1 MNKRI
6 LSIVLSAVFV
16 LGAGVAFPARAA
28 DIQVEVDGRTL
39 VFDQAPIMENDRVLV
54 PIRALAEA
62 LGASVSWYGTSQRV
76 TAIKGTDI
84 LSLQIGNNIMKKNA
98 RTVWLDVA
106 PKIVGDRT
114 LVPVRAVSEGY
125 DAQVDWDGA
134 AQKVI
139 VKTEL
144 SSVGGGQPDQDQ
156 NQSQSSF
163 AYRVFELTNQERVKA
178 GLLPLEWSDSLAA
191 VALAH
196 SKDMAIRGFFDHTN
210 PDGLSPFDRMKNAG
224 ISYRRAAENIA
235 AGQQSPEAVVNGW
248 MNSSGH
254 RANIL
259 NPQLTHLG
267 VGYYAGGS
275 YGSYWTQCF
284 ITP

>member
-1 MNKRI
+1 MNMKKRM
-6 LSIVLSAVFV
+6 LSMVLSAVFV
-16 LGAGVAFPARAA
+16 LGAGAAVPARAA
-28 DIQVEVDGRTL
+28 NIQVEVDGRTL

-62 LGASVSWYGTSQRV
+62 IGASVQWQGETERV
-76 TAIKGTDI
+76 TTIKGTDV
-84 LSLQIGNNIMKKNA
+84 LSLQIGNYVMRKNA
-98 RTVWLDVA
+98 RAIRLEVA

-125 DAQVDWDGA
+125 NAQVDWDGA

-139 VKTEL
+139 VKTKIPPVNE
-144 SSVGGGQPDQDQ
+144 GQPDQEQ
-156 NQSQSSF
+156 TQSSF
-163 AYRVFELTNQERVKA
+163 AYRVFELTNQERMKA
-178 GLLPLEWSDSLAA
+178 GVSPLEWSDSLAA

-196 SKDMAIRGFFDHTN
+196 SKDMAVRGFFDHTN
-210 PDGLSPFDRMKNAG
+210 PEGLSPFDRMKNAG